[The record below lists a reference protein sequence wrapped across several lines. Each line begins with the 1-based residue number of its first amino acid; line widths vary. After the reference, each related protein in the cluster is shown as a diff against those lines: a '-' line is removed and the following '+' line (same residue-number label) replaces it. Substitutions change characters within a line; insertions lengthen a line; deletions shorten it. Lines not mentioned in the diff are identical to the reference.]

1 MKVLRNL
8 YLLMLIFVC
17 AACNDPYEG
26 DTFTIYDVQPASSY
40 MSSRPE
46 DFSEWV
52 AIMKY
57 ADLYNAVNQATQ
69 NFTVFAP
76 NNKAVK
82 EFYAKQGVSSIE
94 ELGQEYA
101 KTLVKYHIIQDTI
114 NQEMFIENAGKLDKK
129 TLSDDYI
136 SVSFEDGEGEAGGL
150 QSVYLNKEAHVI
162 EFANKVSNGYV
173 YVLEDAMTPLTQSVY
188 ERMTESGRP
197 YTLFAKAMEATG
209 WKDSVNII
217 YKDVVNGD
225 GEIVQQKCEYTLLG
239 VTDATYQQA
248 GINTVEDLAAKLGA
262 GSDYTSLSNALN
274 QYVAYHIIPNSADL
288 NALMSFDTPEATS
301 KMWNTKNKE
310 GLITISKEEDE
321 VFYLNY
327 NDENSRCTLVE
338 DECDLQAKNGYI
350 HQLSG
355 YMPVAEPEPVTV
367 LFDPCDNQEIK
378 NWIEAGNGETGMK
391 YQTVGEAEYK
401 CNISMLNAFKYKLS
415 SPGGKYDSYYN
426 ITYFTVKSGNDW
438 KVANKGDMLM
448 LNLGNTGWIEMT
460 TPTILKGKYKVTLQL
475 GYATSMNF
483 IREGSSGSNGG
494 QMRFTFD
501 GETPEDTNPKPYM
514 SVPSNKLGCYQVVIC
529 NEIEFD
535 STSDHV
541 FRIMMDDPAASTN
554 SSYRIMIDYILF
566 EPITE

>member
-40 MSSRPE
+40 LSSRPE

-274 QYVAYHIIPNSADL
+274 QYVAYHIIPSAADL
-288 NALMSFDTPEATS
+288 NALMSFDTQEATS

-378 NWIEAGNGETGMK
+378 NWIEAGNGETGIK
-391 YQTVGEAEYK
+391 YQTIGSAEYK
-401 CNISMLNAFKYKLS
+401 CDISMLNTFKYKLS
-415 SPGGKYDSYYN
+415 SPGGKYSSYYN
-426 ITYFTVKSGNDW
+426 VTYFTVKSNSNW
-438 KVANKGDMLM
+438 KVANKADMLM

-460 TPTILKGKYKVTLQL
+460 TPTILKGKYKVTLQF

-494 QMRFTFD
+494 QMKFTFD
-501 GETPEDTNPKPYM
+501 GENQVITKPYM
-514 SVPSNKLGCYQVVIC
+514 TVPANTLDCYQAVIYD
-529 NEIEFD
+529 EIEFD
-535 STSDHV
+535 STSEHV
-541 FRIMMDDPAASTN
+541 FKLVMDDPAASTN

>member
-40 MSSRPE
+40 LSSRPE

-274 QYVAYHIIPNSADL
+274 QYVAYHIIPSSADL

-355 YMPVAEPEPVTV
+355 YMPVAEPEPVTG

-378 NWIEAGNGETGMK
+378 NWIEAGNGETGIK
-391 YQTVGEAEYK
+391 YQTIGSAEYK
-401 CNISMLNAFKYKLS
+401 CDISMLNTFKYKLS
-415 SPGGKYDSYYN
+415 SPGGKYSSYYN
-426 ITYFTVKSGNDW
+426 VTYFTVKSGNDW